1 MDGRRTAVDV
11 RVLEAG
17 VMSLVVEG
25 RQYRCVL
32 DGDGVVIGGR
42 RYGFEVD
49 DPRSLQ
55 GRRGGGAGVD
65 GPRAVKAPM
74 PGRVV
79 RVLVKDGQDVEEGE
93 AIVVIEA
100 MKMQNELRAPKA
112 GRVVRVSVG
121 VGMRLVRGMFWRWWS
136 KDVPYGTLAGW
147 LPSTDIRGVSGR
159 LGGLLKRRAFMRLPQ
174 IFMSHQ
180 RLVWF
185 LLVSRKSQRHSG
197 LSQARTIGIASE
209 VRRSEALR
217 ASSHRGV
224 LLHPSLL

>member
-1 MDGRRTAVDV
+1 VGFGGAAGGPAAVMAWLEIDGKKHNVEVPAGASSGAVECVVDGRRTAVNV

-55 GRRGGGAGVD
+55 GRRCGWAGVD
-65 GPRAVKAPM
+65 GPRPVKAPM

-79 RVLVKDGQDVEEGE
+79 RVLVNDGQDVEEGE

-100 MKMQNELRAPKA
+100 MKMQNELRSPKA
-112 GRVVRVSVG
+112 GRVVRVAVG
-121 VGMRLVRGMFWRWWS
+121 VGDAVGAG
-136 KDVPYGTLAGW
+136 DVLA
-147 LPSTDIRGVSGR
+147 V
-159 LGGLLKRRAFMRLPQ
+159 
-174 IFMSHQ
+174 
-180 RLVWF
+180 V
-185 LLVSRKSQRHSG
+185 
-197 LSQARTIGIASE
+197 E
-209 VRRSEALR
+209 
-217 ASSHRGV
+217 
-224 LLHPSLL
+224 